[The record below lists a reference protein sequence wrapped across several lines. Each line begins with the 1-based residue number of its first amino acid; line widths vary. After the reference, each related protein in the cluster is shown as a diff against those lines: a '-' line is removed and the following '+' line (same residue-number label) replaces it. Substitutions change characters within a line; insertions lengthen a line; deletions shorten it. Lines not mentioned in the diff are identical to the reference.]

1 MAHAKLTRRYV
12 TAELDDGTVHED
24 IRILFKDIAAY
35 MKAARINRWDP
46 EDGVN
51 QGVFTVWHAGKRDG
65 RWDFTFE
72 DFRDNQLLDM
82 DSEDVLAEDD
92 KDTDPTPAS

>member
-12 TAELDDGTVHED
+12 TVELEDGTVHED
-24 IRILFKDIAAY
+24 IRVLFKDIAAY
-35 MKAARINRWDP
+35 MKAARINRWDA
-46 EDGVN
+46 EDGVT

-65 RWDFTFE
+65 RWDATFE

-92 KDTDPTPAS
+92 TSEDPTPAS